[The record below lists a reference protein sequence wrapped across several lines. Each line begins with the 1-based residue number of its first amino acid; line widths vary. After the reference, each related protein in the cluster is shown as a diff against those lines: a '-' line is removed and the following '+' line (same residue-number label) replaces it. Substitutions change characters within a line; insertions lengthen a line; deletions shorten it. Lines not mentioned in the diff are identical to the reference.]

1 MCFTGEMSAGFAV
14 VGLFAAWWVY
24 SRTSNLELASGI
36 FFFFTMELLQA
47 IQYYFIAP
55 ELQSRQTCANNALRN
70 LVTSPCDTYVNKV
83 LTLLGFL
90 HICLQP
96 YFCHVINCS
105 LTKSCKYRD
114 RYRIIKRLC
123 LIGGFLLF
131 SRYFL
136 SFIPALNTMDLT
148 KQKSTEWLR
157 GDILCTFKDKKTMTH
172 LGWSIPMADPS
183 YYVMGASIH
192 SFLMF
197 APFFVLYEKK
207 GMILQGVFL
216 FVFGP
221 VTASLISDNL
231 MEQASIW
238 CFFSIAQISIM
249 LFLIRETLIINW
261 GRGNISVLKATTT
274 DESTAAAT
282 SIAEEGQ
289 IKIAICRDFFNCEY
303 CHAENDYRRKEFYR
317 QHGKWPVEVVDSSV
331 TNGHGHA
338 NGNDKAK
345 KSE

>member
-1 MCFTGEMSAGFAV
+1 MSAAFAAI
-14 VGLFAAWWVY
+14 GLFSAWWVH
-24 SRTSNLELASGI
+24 SRTNNIELASGI
-36 FFFFTMELLQA
+36 FFFFTMEFLQA

-55 ELQSRQTCANNALRN
+55 DLKEGECASTAIEERPIH
-70 LVTSPCDTYVNKV
+70 PCDTYINKV

-96 YFCHVINCS
+96 YFCHVINAS
-105 LTKSCKYRD
+105 LTKSCKYKD

-131 SRYFL
+131 IRYFL
-136 SFIPALNTMDLT
+136 SFVPALNTMDLRS
-148 KQKSTEWLR
+148 QPSTEWLR
-157 GDILCTFKDKKTMTH
+157 GNNLCTFKTSSMVH
-172 LGWSIPMADPS
+172 LGWSVPMADPS

-197 APFFVLYEKK
+197 APFFALYEKK

-221 VTASLISDNL
+221 VMAAFISDNL

-261 GRGNISVLKATTT
+261 GRGNIS
-274 DESTAAAT
+274 
-282 SIAEEGQ
+282 
-289 IKIAICRDFFNCEY
+289 
-303 CHAENDYRRKEFYR
+303 
-317 QHGKWPVEVVDSSV
+317 
-331 TNGHGHA
+331 
-338 NGNDKAK
+338 
-345 KSE
+345 

>member
-1 MCFTGEMSAGFAV
+1 MSACFAAI
-14 VGLFAAWWVY
+14 GLFSAWWVH
-24 SRTSNLELASGI
+24 TKTNNIELASGI
-36 FFFFTMELLQA
+36 FFFFTMEFLQA
-47 IQYYFIAP
+47 IQYYYIAP
-55 ELQSRQTCANNALRN
+55 ELKTSGECQNSALRS
-70 LVTSPCDTYVNKV
+70 LTPTPCDDPVNKI

-114 RYRIIKRLC
+114 RYRVIKRLC

-131 SRYFL
+131 IRYFL

-148 KQKSTEWLR
+148 RQPSTEWLR
-157 GDILCTFKDKKTMTH
+157 GEILCTYKDEKMTH
-172 LGWSIPMADPS
+172 LGWSVPMADPS

-207 GMILQGVFL
+207 GMIIQGLFL
-216 FVFGP
+216 FITGP
-221 VTASLISDNL
+221 MMAAFISDNL

-261 GRGNISVLKATTT
+261 GKGNISVMKKEDKDGKQTT
-274 DESTAAAT
+274 EY
-282 SIAEEGQ
+282 
-289 IKIAICRDFFNCEY
+289 KPVVCRDFINCEY
-303 CHAENDYRRKEFYR
+303 CKAENAMLKKEFDR
-317 QHGKWPVEVVDSSV
+317 QQKRK
-331 TNGHGHA
+331 N
-338 NGNDKAK
+338 
-345 KSE
+345 